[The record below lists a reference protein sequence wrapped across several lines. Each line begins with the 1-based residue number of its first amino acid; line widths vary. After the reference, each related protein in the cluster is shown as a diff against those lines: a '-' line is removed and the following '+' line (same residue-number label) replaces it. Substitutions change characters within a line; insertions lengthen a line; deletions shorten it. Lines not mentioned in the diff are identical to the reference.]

1 MSKRTSCY
9 KFEKFEQLMISMC
22 QELVKVKKTKKEEGS
37 INYLLKV
44 KSNQS
49 ILIRVGNEFEKL
61 IREFS
66 AYCEN
71 PHHELSGKKLQKI
84 QIDYLTEIGDILLYR
99 ELKGY
104 AGLDSEKLPKTVDKI
119 LQVKKLLSEQY
130 SEVKEVK
137 CGFFH
142 FTAWDESSSSNEHK
156 HTYDLMRKNGIDIIF
171 MSDYFSELGVS
182 CTKQQWEEV
191 WLNCSKIIN
200 QNN

>member
-1 MSKRTSCY
+1 MDNKTSCH
-9 KFEKFEQLMISMC
+9 KFKRFEELMVSMC
-22 QELVKVKKTKKEEGS
+22 KKLISVEPPKKEEGS
-37 INYLLKV
+37 INYLLKI

-66 AYCEN
+66 AYCKS
-71 PHHELSGKKLQKI
+71 PHHELSGKKFKKI
-84 QIDYLTEIGDILLYR
+84 QIDYLVEVHGILTYR

-104 AGLDSEKLPKTVDKI
+104 AGLDSEKLPKTIDKI
-119 LQVKKLLSEQY
+119 LQVKKLLGEHY
-130 SEVKEVK
+130 SEIKK
-137 CGFFH
+137 ITCGFFH
-142 FTAWDESSSSNEHK
+142 FTAWDEKSSSHDHK

-171 MSDYFSELGVS
+171 MSDYFSELGVN
-182 CTKQQWEEV
+182 CTKEQWEEV